1 MCQWHD
7 TCQRGGE
14 QNILWRGVLRVL
26 IIDDD
31 PADREIYKQSLNVE
45 PGLRIEFAEANSAAE
60 GIETAR
66 RWQPDCILL
75 DYNLPDM
82 DGLEVLPR
90 LRASGQHLF
99 PVVMLT
105 AYGGEALAV
114 QAMKAG
120 VMDYLPKRQA
130 GEWLFRTVNNA
141 IQRFQLQRQIEDQRL
156 ALEESVRRQQTL
168 LEAMPQMVWMADGG
182 GSIEYANQRWL
193 EYTASK
199 SDRSRL
205 DWDRLVHPE
214 DLERTTSTWN
224 QAVEAGSIFEIEHR
238 LRRASDGECR
248 WHLVRAVPM
257 QSGALTPHWFGTCT
271 EIDEQKRAQEAT
283 LQKQKLESI
292 GRLAGG
298 IAHDFNN
305 LLVAILGGATIVSE
319 RLPKG
324 NPAQPILRDVLSAGE
339 RAAQL
344 TRQLLA
350 YAGKGNLFVERL
362 DLGQI
367 VCQTCE
373 AIRATLPAS
382 VLLELRNCP
391 NLPPI
396 ETDVAQIRQVIT
408 DLVLNAKEAIGP
420 GGGTVCVHT
429 YVAEKGQDP
438 AGLNGSGLPQ
448 AGTGQHV
455 VLEVRDTGCGMD
467 EETQVKMFDPFFST
481 KATGR
486 GLGLASVQGFVRT
499 NRGGIQVAS
508 QPGRGTRVRV
518 VLPAAPAAN
527 AARSAD

>member
-1 MCQWHD
+1 M
-7 TCQRGGE
+7 
-14 QNILWRGVLRVL
+14 RVL

-31 PADREIYKQSLNVE
+31 PADREIYKQSLTVDSG
-45 PGLRIEFAEANSAAE
+45 PRFEFAETNSAAE

-66 RWQPDCILL
+66 RLRPDCILL

-82 DGLEVLPR
+82 DGLEVLAC
-90 LRASGQHLF
+90 LRTPLEQHLF

-105 AYGGEALAV
+105 AFGGEALAV

-130 GEWLFRTVNNA
+130 GEWLFRTVTNA
-141 IQRFQLQRQIEDQRL
+141 IQRFRLQRQIEDQRF
-156 ALEESVRRQQTL
+156 ALEESARRYQTL
-168 LEAMPQMVWMADGG
+168 LEAMPQMVWMAHGD
-182 GSIEYANQRWL
+182 GSIDYANRRWL
-193 EYTASK
+193 EYTASDP
-199 SDRSRL
+199 DRGRL

-214 DLERTTSTWN
+214 DRARTWSTWN
-224 QAVEAGSIFEIEHR
+224 RAVETISTFEIEHR

-257 QSGALTPHWFGTCT
+257 RRGAIAMQWFGTCT
-271 EIDEQKRAQEAT
+271 EIEDQRRAQEAI

-305 LLVAILGGATIVSE
+305 LLVAILGGATIVSD

-324 NPAQPILRDVLSAGE
+324 NPAQPILQDVMSAGE

-350 YAGKGNLFVERL
+350 YAGKANLFVERL

-367 VCQTCE
+367 VGQTCE
-373 AIRATLPAS
+373 AIRATIPAG
-382 VLLELRNCP
+382 VQLELRNCP
-391 NLPPI
+391 NLPLI
-396 ETDVAQIRQVIT
+396 ETDVAQMRQVVT
-408 DLVLNAKEAIGP
+408 DLLLNAKEAIGN
-420 GGGTVCVHT
+420 GGGTVCVRT
-429 YVAEKGQDP
+429 DVEEISQES
-438 AGLNGSGLPQ
+438 AGLNGFRLAQ
-448 AGTGQHV
+448 TGQHV

-467 EETQVKMFDPFFST
+467 EETQAKMFDPFFST

-499 NRGGIQVAS
+499 NRGGIQVES
-508 QPGRGTRVRV
+508 RPGRGTRIRV
-518 VLPAAPAAN
+518 LLPAASATN
-527 AARSAD
+527 GARSTY